1 MATFFKCKYCGKENE
16 LSEALKHEVEDQIRS
31 SVKEEAAGEI
41 KELKDK
47 LKQAED
53 AELIIRKEKVAL
65 EEEKRSWDLEKQR
78 QLDKEREQIRV
89 KATEEQSEKDKLAI
103 KDRDEVIERLKKS
116 VDELQRKANS
126 SGSQELQGE
135 TQELD
140 LEDTL
145 KRLFPTDEIVE
156 VKKGELGADIRQY
169 VKTSRGTLCGMILWE
184 SKRTKSWD
192 EKWIGKIKEDL
203 RKDKGHIA
211 AIVSEII
218 PPDLKKGIGFRDGV
232 WVAETRFLEPLALL
246 LRKSLIDS
254 ARVKSVALNRQ
265 SKAEELYDL
274 VTSHDFIQR
283 MESMIEIYLDMKTQ
297 IGKERVQSERA
308 LKQREMQVDRL
319 LSGVSGM
326 YGSMQGIAGSAL
338 PQIKLLQDPEV
349 EKEQD

>member
-16 LSEALKHEVEDQIRS
+16 LSEALKQEVENQIRS
-31 SVKEEAAGEI
+31 SEKEKSAEEI
-41 KELKDK
+41 KGLKDK

-53 AELIIRKEKVAL
+53 AELRIRKEKVAL
-65 EEEKRSWDLEKQR
+65 EDEKRSWDLEKQR
-78 QLDKEREQIRV
+78 QLDREREQIRI
-89 KATEEQSEKDKLAI
+89 KATEEQREIDKLSI
-103 KDRDEVIERLKKS
+103 RDKDQVIEKLKKS

-126 SGSQELQGE
+126 SGSQQLQGE

-145 KRLFPTDEIVE
+145 RRLFPTDEIVE
-156 VKKGELGADIRQY
+156 VKKGELGADTRQY
-169 VKTSRGTLCGMILWE
+169 VKTSRGTPCGMILWE

-211 AIVSEII
+211 AIVSEVVPSDI
-218 PPDLKKGIGFRDGV
+218 KKGIGFKEGV
-232 WVAETRFLEPLALL
+232 WVALIKFLEPLSLL

-254 ARVKSVALNRQ
+254 ARVKSIALNKQ

-283 MESMIEIYLDMKTQ
+283 MEGMIEIYLDMKTQ
-297 IGKERVQSERA
+297 IGKERVHSERV

-338 PQIKLLQDPEV
+338 PQIKLLQEPEA
-349 EKEQD
+349 EKE